1 MGWSEAIPLTPEPM
15 GIASRLP
22 DFPFLKG
29 SAVPGTMSHRRVPY
43 RHSLESDFYFGPCR
57 TPWMG
62 TPGIGQG
69 RSLRLTA
76 GRSPVVLMCR
86 AAASDTQIRRA
97 QLRRVGRANPR

>member
-1 MGWSEAIPLTPEPM
+1 MGGTQRYPSMPVGLPAA
-15 GIASRLP
+15 GIAARLP

-29 SAVPGTMSHRRVPY
+29 SGVPGTMSHRRVPY
-43 RHSLESDFYFGPCR
+43 RHWLQSDFYFGPCR

-69 RSLRLTA
+69 RSLRLT
-76 GRSPVVLMCR
+76 PVVLTCR
-86 AAASDTQIRRA
+86 AAASDTEVRRA